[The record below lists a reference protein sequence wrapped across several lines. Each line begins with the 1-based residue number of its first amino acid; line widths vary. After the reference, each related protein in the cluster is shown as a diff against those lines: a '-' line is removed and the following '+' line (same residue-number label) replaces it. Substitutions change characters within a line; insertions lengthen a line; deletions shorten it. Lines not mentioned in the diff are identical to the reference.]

1 MKKIIMFLILTLI
14 SLQCTQNKSLTKDE
28 MKNIVD
34 KNNDK
39 LGKYFIMGNPDS
51 IVSMYSE
58 NAVVAPNGD
67 DFYVGLKQILA
78 MNKADL
84 KDANILKM
92 RTETMNVNG
101 NKEVIYE
108 IGKTYLTISLPD
120 TLYDTHIKY
129 CNVWK
134 LQDDGSYKLD
144 VDIWNRD
151 KANK

>member
-1 MKKIIMFLILTLI
+1 MKNLIMILVLTFI
-14 SLQCTQNKSLTKDE
+14 SLQCTKNDFLTIKE

-39 LGKYFIMGNPDS
+39 LGKFFIMGNPDS
-51 IVSMYSE
+51 ITSMYSE

-67 DFYVGLKQILA
+67 DFYVGLNQILN
-78 MNKADL
+78 MYKSDSES
-84 KDANILKM
+84 KILKM
-92 RTETMNVNG
+92 RTETMNVTG
-101 NKEVIYE
+101 NKEIIYE
-108 IGKTYLTISLPD
+108 TGKTYLTISLPD
-120 TLYDTHIKY
+120 TVYDTHIKY

-151 KANK
+151 KAKK